1 MKTRLLTASCF
12 PVAIICLLLTL
23 LFCTFS
29 SAAIN
34 ADDEKMLH
42 KIAMEK
48 NDSARLNLMI
58 EYFSTTE
65 QSSPDLDLQKAQ
77 KLLLQSQKYHDKTG
91 EVYALTQIG
100 LDYRS
105 FGNSTASLKYY
116 LKALSL
122 AEATGNM
129 TLIAPVY
136 NDLGNIYRDRSD
148 YRRAIDFYLRS
159 EDAAVKGRNYK
170 VQSWALRN
178 KGEAYLLMN
187 KIDSAL
193 IYTQEAYEL
202 STRIGYDDYLS
213 DILAQLGSVQAQLG
227 NGILA
232 LSYYKL
238 AITEAERNSS
248 IKPLN
253 QCYTA
258 LAQYFATQD
267 QKDSCLWYAK
277 KAVAIVEHTAYSN
290 LRLAPAKLLALVYK
304 GNDCDSALKYANM
317 FRLANDSLF
326 SVKSIQQMQLL
337 TFEDDLRRQEAA
349 AEKAAEEE
357 EREANIQYVLIAI
370 SIVTFV
376 ILYLLLS
383 RRFIANPKLVA
394 FLGVVA
400 LLIMFEFLNLLLHP
414 FLERITNHSPLLMLL
429 SLVVIAALLIPVH
442 HRLEKW
448 TRDRLVK
455 KNNEIRLRTKKL
467 HTKSLKGH
475 TSNDKHS

>member
-1 MKTRLLTASCF
+1 MRGKIGMKTPLLSAVFFT
-12 PVAIICLLLTL
+12 VALSCLLLTVTL
-23 LFCTFS
+23 RVYS
-29 SAAIN
+29 SSTIN
-34 ADDEKMLH
+34 ADDERMLQM
-42 KIAMEK
+42 IAMEK

-58 EYFSTTE
+58 EYFSNTE
-65 QSSPDLDLQKAQ
+65 QSSPERDIQKAQ
-77 KLLLQSQKYHDKTG
+77 KLLLQSQKFRDRTG

-122 AEATGNM
+122 AEASGNM

-159 EDAAVKGRNYK
+159 ELAAVKGKNFK

-187 KIDSAL
+187 RIDSAL

-202 STRIGYDDYLS
+202 SMQIGYDNYLS
-213 DILAQLGSVQAQLG
+213 DILAQLGSVHAQLG

-238 AITEAERNSS
+238 AIAEAEKNSS
-248 IKPLN
+248 IKSLN

-258 LAQYFATQD
+258 MAKYFATQD
-267 QKDSCLWYAK
+267 QQDSCLWYAK
-277 KAVAIVEHTAYSN
+277 KAVGIVEHTAYSN
-290 LRLAPAKLLALVYK
+290 WRLAPAKLLASVYK
-304 GNDCDSALKYANM
+304 GSDCDSALKYANM

-326 SVKSIQQMQLL
+326 SVKSIQQMQML

-349 AEKAAEEE
+349 AEKVAEEE

-455 KNNEIRLRTKKL
+455 KNNEIRLRTKKI
-467 HTKSLKGH
+467 HAKSQKEH
-475 TSNDKHS
+475 